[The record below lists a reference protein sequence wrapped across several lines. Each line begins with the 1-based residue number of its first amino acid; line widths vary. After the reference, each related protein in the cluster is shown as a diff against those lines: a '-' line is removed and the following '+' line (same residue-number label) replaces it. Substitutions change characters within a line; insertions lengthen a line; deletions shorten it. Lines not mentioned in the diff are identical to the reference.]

1 MLASIEGEKRFVI
14 KSSTLDGNACPS
26 IIAEE
31 SSSPLPP
38 NDFLAFDVIRN
49 QVDAR
54 SCPSF
59 YPLLL
64 LPPTPANEVLNLGK
78 DWNETGSPLLFLRS
92 PLCDRGMPWR
102 VRVPANCG
110 GMISLVPSERANSIF
125 RLWSGFRRVLSA
137 RVSISSPPPLLFP
150 LVFSILSFLFPFSS
164 FLEFAKGK
172 SSIVF

>member
-64 LPPTPANEVLNLGK
+64 SANEVLNLGRK